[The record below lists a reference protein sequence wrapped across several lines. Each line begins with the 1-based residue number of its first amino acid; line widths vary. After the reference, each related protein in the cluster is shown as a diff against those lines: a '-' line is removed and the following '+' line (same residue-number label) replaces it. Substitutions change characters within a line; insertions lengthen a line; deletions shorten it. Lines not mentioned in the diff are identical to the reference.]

1 MKFDG
6 HSVPLIAFN
15 YIVILE
21 KLGLADERT
30 TNCSFQKL
38 GSESQAQFIF
48 NPILDE
54 GANLPHPPA
63 GFLDIARKPLGL
75 GS

>member
-1 MKFDG
+1 MKGTHLYGGRKFDG
-6 HSVPLIAFN
+6 HSVPLIAYN

-38 GSESQAQFIF
+38 GSDKSGTVCLQVAS
-48 NPILDE
+48 L
-54 GANLPHPPA
+54 HT
-63 GFLDIARKPLGL
+63 
-75 GS
+75 

>member
-1 MKFDG
+1 MKRNLYGDRKLDG
-6 HSVPLIAFN
+6 HSVPLIAFY

-38 GSESQAQFIF
+38 GSESQGQFVF
-48 NPILDE
+48 KWL
-54 GANLPHPPA
+54 AVTQMTL
-63 GFLDIARKPLGL
+63 K
-75 GS
+75 

>member
-1 MKFDG
+1 MKRNLYGGRKLDG

-21 KLGLADERT
+21 KLGSADERT

-38 GSESQAQFIF
+38 GSESQDS
-48 NPILDE
+48 LSLS
-54 GANLPHPPA
+54 G
-63 GFLDIARKPLGL
+63 
-75 GS
+75 